1 MKESN
6 AAPAAAACLPS
17 ADGSCSICAD
27 EAIPGTVLSVDG
39 VSGTAEVDFPTGIA
53 TVALDLVDSVS
64 PGDGVMVHLGF
75 AIARV
80 STHD

>member
-1 MKESN
+1 
-6 AAPAAAACLPS
+6 
-17 ADGSCSICAD
+17 
-27 EAIPGTVLSVDG
+27 VLSVDG